1 MPAQFYP
8 ECAQIQITGGG
19 NVPPPASILVSFPGA
34 YSAEDPVRHFPLC
47 LATVRVLTKYRQGIL
62 INIYT
67 QLNDYKIP
75 GPAPFGTAAP
85 TVATTAW
92 PTKAT
97 WNTASQPSTVPSN
110 PTKVSVAQLQVASTT
125 AD

>member
-1 MPAQFYP
+1 MSCFQINVGGSGTALPATVK
-8 ECAQIQITGGG
+8 I
-19 NVPPPASILVSFPGA
+19 PGV
-34 YSAEDPVRHFPLC
+34 YSATDP
-47 LATVRVLTKYRQGIL
+47 GIL